1 MLRSDPASQPPL
13 RHPTIEEEEE
23 EEEESTAPAGNTGA
37 ALGRLHEEALLLFGG
52 KTGAAAK
59 RRQSMFESYK
69 TEAASLA
76 LMAAE
81 RVELEAPWS
90 KAQGSRTHAIKASI
104 ELLAQARDAC
114 GHFFGPRD
122 ELAELFDQAD
132 EELRALRQHDLE
144 NQHQHAHTGTS
155 GASYYQPD
163 DRHDREL
170 QEVMQDE
177 HEDEALTKALA
188 LSLEAVLPADMT
200 SALRNYEIF
209 HQLIPGSVTCE
220 QVAAS
225 SEGINAWAINPQTAR
240 HKAKENSYWG
250 SWGVFDEGGEE
261 EGKGEPVDRCPVRP
275 VHPVHPRGDEEE
287 EQALQRA
294 LLASL
299 RVTFGVVDNHD
310 RDRDYDHWAEVEREK
325 LAIGAKVKKAVRA
338 HNTNEAIK
346 ALMAVAK
353 EHELQCAAAPRRPAS
368 RSLQR
373 HALHAAPAGVTTS
386 SVSSSTAC
394 WTQTRSSRCALRTGR
409 GRVSRVRSRWFD
421 ALAAWDARLWAS
433 GLLFFEPRRRASAAL
448 RSQDPVQLCSAD
460 VANILHFPRACC
472 SNCTRPRATRRRR
485 NSSCSSSCR
494 ILSPTRRTP
503 GCSSARC

>member
-81 RVELEAPWS
+81 RVELEAQWS
-90 KAQGSRTHAIKASI
+90 QTQGSRTHAIKASI

-155 GASYYQPD
+155 SASYYQPD
-163 DRHDREL
+163 DRHDSEL

-177 HEDEALTKALA
+177 HEDEALAMALA
-188 LSLEAVLPADMT
+188 QSLEIVLPADMT

-209 HQLIPGSVTCE
+209 HQLIP
-220 QVAAS
+220 
-225 SEGINAWAINPQTAR
+225 
-240 HKAKENSYWG
+240 
-250 SWGVFDEGGEE
+250 
-261 EGKGEPVDRCPVRP
+261 
-275 VHPVHPRGDEEE
+275 
-287 EQALQRA
+287 
-294 LLASL
+294 
-299 RVTFGVVDNHD
+299 
-310 RDRDYDHWAEVEREK
+310 
-325 LAIGAKVKKAVRA
+325 RA
-338 HNTNEAIK
+338 H
-346 ALMAVAK
+346 
-353 EHELQCAAAPRRPAS
+353 
-368 RSLQR
+368 
-373 HALHAAPAGVTTS
+373 
-386 SVSSSTAC
+386 
-394 WTQTRSSRCALRTGR
+394 TRLG
-409 GRVSRVRSRWFD
+409 D
-421 ALAAWDARLWAS
+421 A
-433 GLLFFEPRRRASAAL
+433 
-448 RSQDPVQLCSAD
+448 
-460 VANILHFPRACC
+460 
-472 SNCTRPRATRRRR
+472 
-485 NSSCSSSCR
+485 
-494 ILSPTRRTP
+494 
-503 GCSSARC
+503 

>member
-23 EEEESTAPAGNTGA
+23 EGESTAPTGNTGA

-81 RVELEAPWS
+81 RVELEAQWS
-90 KAQGSRTHAIKASI
+90 QAQGSRTHAIKASI

-155 GASYYQPD
+155 SASYYQPD
-163 DRHDREL
+163 DRHDSEL

-177 HEDEALTKALA
+177 HEDEALAMALA
-188 LSLEAVLPADMT
+188 QSLEIVLPADMT

-209 HQLIPGSVTCE
+209 HQLIPGSVTRE

-225 SEGINAWAINPQTAR
+225 AAGINGWAINPQTAP
-240 HKAKENSYWG
+240 HKAKENGYWG

-287 EQALQRA
+287 EQSLQRA

-299 RVTFGVVDNHD
+299 GVTFGVDDNHD
-310 RDRDYDHWAEVEREK
+310 RDRVYDHWAEREREK
-325 LAIGAKVKKAVRA
+325 LAIAAEVKRAIRA
-338 HNTNEAIK
+338 HNTNEAVK

-353 EHELQCAAAPRRPAS
+353 EHELQCAAPPRRPAP

-373 HALHAAPAGVTTS
+373 HALHAALCRCDDLFGFIFNIVLDANAVKQVRTTHRARARVES
-386 SVSSSTAC
+386 AVSV
-394 WTQTRSSRCALRTGR
+394 
-409 GRVSRVRSRWFD
+409 V
-421 ALAAWDARLWAS
+421 
-433 GLLFFEPRRRASAAL
+433 
-448 RSQDPVQLCSAD
+448 
-460 VANILHFPRACC
+460 
-472 SNCTRPRATRRRR
+472 
-485 NSSCSSSCR
+485 
-494 ILSPTRRTP
+494 
-503 GCSSARC
+503 